1 MEDDLVNSAAAKGW
15 SLGQAADRLCDKQ
28 RALALA
34 GRVSNESQT
43 CAAFRDERVA
53 VGQERETERV
63 REPSRD
69 HHNADLVLLGR
80 VEGVRLAADHNWSNP
95 DLRLT
100 LLGEHDRG

>member
-43 CAAFRDERVA
+43 CAACSA
-53 VGQERETERV
+53 VSKVYGSLPITTGAI
-63 REPSRD
+63 PIC
-69 HHNADLVLLGR
+69 G
-80 VEGVRLAADHNWSNP
+80 
-95 DLRLT
+95 
-100 LLGEHDRG
+100 